1 MSRVS
6 PLKIKIADISA
17 KREAI
22 SKGSQIFFLQIY
34 SSIDNIFDV
43 DVGNGK
49 PYAIWGSIQ
58 SGRFEFEILFLP

>member
-1 MSRVS
+1 M
-6 PLKIKIADISA
+6 
-17 KREAI
+17 
-22 SKGSQIFFLQIY
+22 Y